1 MKLRR
6 VFPLAGVSILALA
19 TASAAQDATISQTPG
34 TIVLS
39 PITLVA
45 DGQESVEA
53 TGGVVVTKQDIE
65 ALHPADVSELF
76 ARDSAVTVAAGSGQS
91 KRIHVFGLEQSNL
104 AVSVDGV
111 PQFKD
116 GWHHSGSNVIDPA
129 FLKRVEV
136 NAGAA
141 PADAGFAAAAGA
153 VRYETLGARDLLTAG
168 RTQGGRVGLSYG
180 TNGRGVSANLAGY
193 GVHEGFDWFAMIHA
207 ARGDNYDAG
216 NGDEIPGSES
226 AVTGGLVKLG
236 YEFETHRIELSYE
249 HSRDDADRVARM
261 NMDLSDEVFPLKIT
275 RDTLSLRYSSTAPTA
290 MWDPE
295 MRFYISRNKYT
306 RPDFI
311 PDRTSGD
318 FAFEAQAVGGV
329 MQNRFAMG
337 PGTITTGID
346 WAYNDYKIDNFGD
359 TDVRFHTTET
369 MQVGAFVQGRFEFQN
384 GIDLST
390 GARVDHHRYTDW
402 NGLRKADSGV
412 SVNGTVAYEVSPG
425 YEVFAGASRTWL
437 GYDIGEYGY
446 LHARDSS
453 TFTSPDY
460 EPATATNYKLGVNA
474 NRGNWTGNLTL
485 FDTRLDGLANAYFP
499 ILENSEEYRSRGVTL
514 SGNYSWGS
522 GRFGASITTAK
533 LTFDGDE
540 LPPAGGEA
548 TPIGTVASLFVDQ
561 EIPQYNLTV
570 GATLDMADRLSGD
583 YIDDNGFE
591 DHPGY
596 GVLNAYA
603 EWRPASYENVVVR
616 LGVDNLLD
624 KAYYERSSYG
634 RNTERDVTPLYA
646 PGRTV
651 TLGLTMDF

>member
-1 MKLRR
+1 MNLSRA
-6 VFPLAGVSILALA
+6 FPLAGVSLLALS
-19 TASAAQDATISQTPG
+19 TAVLAQEAQVSQIPG
-34 TIVLS
+34 TIVLD

-53 TGGVVVTKQDIE
+53 TGGVVVTQEDLE
-65 ALHPADVSELF
+65 LLQPDNVSELF
-76 ARDSAVTVAAGSGQS
+76 SRDSAVTVSAGSGQA

-153 VRYETLGARDLLTAG
+153 VRYETLGARDLVSDG
-168 RTQGGRVGLSYG
+168 RTQGGRLGLSYG
-180 TNGRGVSANLAGY
+180 SNGRGLSANLAGY
-193 GVHEGFDWFAMIHA
+193 GVHEDFDWFAMVHV
-207 ARGDNYDAG
+207 ARGDNYDDG
-216 NGDEIPGSES
+216 NGNEIYGSEP
-226 AVTGGLVKLG
+226 ATTGGLVKLG
-236 YEFETHRIELSYE
+236 YEFETHRVELSYE
-249 HSRDDADRVARM
+249 HSEDDADRVTRM
-261 NMDLSDEVFPLKIT
+261 NMNLGEELFPLKIT
-275 RDTLSLRYSSTAPTA
+275 RDTLSLNYSSTAPTD

-295 MRFYISRNKYT
+295 LRFYVSRNEYD
-306 RPDFI
+306 RPNFI
-311 PDRTSGD
+311 PDRAGGD

-329 MQNRFAMG
+329 MQNRFTMG
-337 PGTITTGID
+337 PGTVTTGID
-346 WAYNDYKIDNFGD
+346 WAYNDYRIDNFGD

-390 GARVDHHRYTDW
+390 GARVDHQRYTDW
-402 NGLRKADSGV
+402 NGLRKTDSGL
-412 SVNGTVAYEVSPG
+412 SVNGTVAYEFAPG
-425 YEVFAGASRTWL
+425 YEVFAGASHTWL

-446 LHARDSS
+446 LHARDSA
-453 TFTSPDY
+453 TVTSPDY
-460 EPATATNYKLGVNA
+460 EPATARNDKLGVNA
-474 NRGNWTGNLTL
+474 SQDNWTGNLTL
-485 FDTRLDGLANAYFP
+485 FDTRLDGLANAYYP
-499 ILENSEEYRSRGVTL
+499 ILENSEEYRSRGVTM

-522 GRFGASITTAK
+522 GRVGASLTHAK
-533 LTFDGDE
+533 LTYDGDE

-548 TPIGTVASLFVDQ
+548 APIGTVATLFVDQ
-561 EIPQYNLTV
+561 EIPQYNLRV
-570 GATLDMADRLSGD
+570 GATLELADRLSGD
-583 YIDDNGFE
+583 EITDNGFE

-603 EWRPASYENVVVR
+603 EWRPASYDNVVLRV
-616 LGVDNLLD
+616 GVDNLLD

-634 RNTERDVTPLYA
+634 RNTIRDVTPLYA

-651 TLGLTMDF
+651 TLGLNLDF